1 MFFTSTA
8 EFYGVGH
15 RLGKNLDSI
24 SLACVTLIALLE
36 FWRPGD
42 SSSGRTTDSESVSI
56 GSIPISPAIIPTHAS
71 CSNPYNVCMPKK
83 GFTSYTVGWLATF
96 ANLLVKSPV
105 QPLQNTFDYG
115 SRATVREFWLFFI
128 FWGNLVPVL
137 LSYYISG
144 FFGIDLFDYYVD
156 VIVMIPY
163 ISLAVRRLHDVGWSG
178 KWVILTEGSWYL
190 LMVIAALFVTGLA
203 QVLLETFLL
212 LSHIVMALVV
222 YGRKGHQGH
231 NQYGE
236 QPYDYV

>member
-1 MFFTSTA
+1 MFFSSTT
-8 EFYGVGH
+8 EFYGLWH
-15 RLGKNLDSI
+15 WLGKNLNSI
-24 SLACVTLIALLE
+24 SSACVTPIALLE
-36 FWRPGD
+36 FWHVGD

-56 GSIPISPAIIPTHAS
+56 GSIPISPAIIPSYAD
-71 CSNPYNVCMPKK
+71 CSIAYNEYMARK

-96 ANLLVKSPV
+96 VTLLLKSPV

-128 FWGNLVPVL
+128 FWVNLIPFL

-144 FFGIDLFDYYVD
+144 FFGIDLFNYYVD

-163 ISLAVRRLHDVGWSG
+163 ISLAVRRLHDLGWSG
-178 KWVILTEGSWYL
+178 KWVILTEGLWYL
-190 LMVIAALFVTGLA
+190 LMVTSALLVTGLA

-222 YGRKGHQGH
+222 YGRKGQQGH
-231 NQYGE
+231 NKYGE

>member
-1 MFFTSTA
+1 M
-8 EFYGVGH
+8 
-15 RLGKNLDSI
+15 
-24 SLACVTLIALLE
+24 TLIALLK
-36 FWRPGD
+36 FWNSGD

-56 GSIPISPAIIPTHAS
+56 GSIPISPAIMRSYAD
-71 CSNPYNVCMPKK
+71 CWNPYNYYMARK

-96 ANLLVKSPV
+96 AALLAKSPV
-105 QPLQNTFDYG
+105 QPLQNTFDYR

-128 FWGNLVPVL
+128 FWVNLVPFL

-144 FFGIDLFDYYVD
+144 FFGIDLFDYFVD

-163 ISLAVRRLHDVGWSG
+163 VSLAVRRLHDVGWSG
-178 KWVILTEGSWYL
+178 KWVILTEGFWYL
-190 LMVIAALFVTGLA
+190 LMVIAALLVTGLA

-212 LSHIVMALVV
+212 LSHIVMALVI
-222 YGRKGHQGH
+222 YGRKGQAGH

>member
-56 GSIPISPAIIPTHAS
+56 GSIPISPAIIPRYMD
-71 CSNPYNVCMPKK
+71 CSNPYNIYMARK
-83 GFTSYTVGWLATF
+83 GFTSYTVGWLVTF
-96 ANLLVKSPV
+96 ATLLAKSPV

-128 FWGNLVPVL
+128 FWVNLIPFL
-137 LSYYISG
+137 LSYYVLG
-144 FFGIDLFDYYVD
+144 FFGIELFDLYVD
-156 VIVMIPY
+156 VIEMIPY

-190 LMVIAALFVTGLA
+190 LMVLSALIVVGLA

-212 LSHIVMALVV
+212 LSHIVMALVI
-222 YGRKGHQGH
+222 YGRKGQQGH

>member
-1 MFFTSTA
+1 M
-8 EFYGVGH
+8 
-15 RLGKNLDSI
+15 
-24 SLACVTLIALLE
+24 LE
-36 FWRPGD
+36 FWCAGD

-56 GSIPISPAIIPTHAS
+56 GSIPISPATRISHID
-71 CSNPYNVCMPKK
+71 CLDPYNTCMARK
-83 GFTSYTVGWLATF
+83 GFASYTVGWLTTF
-96 ANLLVKSPV
+96 VTLLVKSPV
-105 QPLQNTFDYG
+105 QPLQNIFNYG

-128 FWGNLVPVL
+128 FWVNLVPFL

-178 KWVILTEGSWYL
+178 KWVMVTEGSWYI
-190 LMVIAALFVTGLA
+190 LMVFSTFLLIGIA

-212 LSHIVMALVV
+212 LSHIVMALVI
-222 YGRKGHQGH
+222 YGRKGQKGH